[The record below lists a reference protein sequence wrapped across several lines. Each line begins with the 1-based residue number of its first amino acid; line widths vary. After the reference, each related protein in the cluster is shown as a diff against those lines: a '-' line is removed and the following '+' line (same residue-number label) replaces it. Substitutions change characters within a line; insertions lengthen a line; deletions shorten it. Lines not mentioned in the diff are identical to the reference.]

1 MGVLAYYKIDVTL
14 HTYGTN
20 VDGGFYTDV
29 AAHVRDGHGLVSSCS
44 TLHAG
49 YPRFPFPTA
58 VYPLWPLL
66 LGWVAKVVPIFEA
79 GKWLATACYFATLG
93 FAYLWGRALHG
104 EPLLPRIA
112 PGFDAGHV
120 IVLMFGMHEYF
131 FQYTSFPYTE
141 GLTYALTCAALWR
154 MTRLLPRPT
163 WIGGLEIGVWLGLV
177 VLGRYQMVL
186 MAMAAF
192 PVLAGAAVLST
203 GPRRPYAW
211 MTLAAAAG
219 MLLVV
224 GPHYLYV
231 RSFTPGLTPA
241 LYVQWQRVR
250 FSEGLSPIPDVLVVK
265 GALPWIQDR
274 LRGFTLAFDPRD
286 KTFSYAAR
294 YQAFPYALVAAAP
307 LLAWL
312 GVRNASRDRL
322 RAGWAW
328 VRRPENLPW
337 VHAVVLATG
346 CFVMIHSMHMQ
357 RGRPYP
363 EWYFSQRHALVCAFA
378 FFLSLLLLFTR
389 GRSAGKLVG
398 VCILCASVYLAS
410 GQSVRARGARGR
422 ARAGRLG
429 VRPVAERRGGATR
442 QHDCRAPA
450 AAVDR
455 LHDARRRLPLV
466 LLRHQFPGRPRD
478 GRARRRVCHRAGL
491 AVLPV
496 HPVAGVRQVVPPRP
510 YPRGESHLR
519 PGSVARPP
527 AGGGRSMNTTGV
539 VVVPAYNEE
548 QALPAFVE
556 RLIER
561 LTAEGKA
568 TGIDF
573 SVLVVDDGSIDRTA
587 AVLEDLTAR
596 YEGGGVQVGFISLTR
611 NFGHQAAVVAGM
623 LDASPAADFVIT
635 MDADGEHPLTLIPE
649 LVARWREGA
658 PIVHTARR
666 PDRGS
671 LS

>member
-1 MGVLAYYKIDVTL
+1 VLARLRAAIASDSFPRHARRAWLAVIVGVLGYHKIAVTL

-29 AAHVRDGHGLVSSCS
+29 ARHVRDGQGLVSSCS

-93 FAYLWGRALHG
+93 FAYLWGTALHG

-112 PGFDAGHV
+112 PGFNAGHV
-120 IVLMFGMHEYF
+120 LVLMFGMHEYF

-141 GLTYALTCAALWR
+141 GVTYALTCAALWR

-163 WIGGLEIGVWLGLV
+163 WVGGLEIGVWLGLV

-192 PVLAGAAVLST
+192 PVLAGAAALST
-203 GPRRPYAW
+203 GPRRLYAW

-294 YQAFPYALVAAAP
+294 YQAFPYALVAAVP

-357 RGRPYP
+357 PGRPYP
-363 EWYFSQRHALVCAFA
+363 EWYFSQRHALVCVFA

-389 GRSAGKLVG
+389 GGSLGKVLGAG
-398 VCILCASVYLAS
+398 ILCASVYLGLGS
-410 GQSVRARGARGR
+410 IR
-422 ARAGRLG
+422 ARAHDLEGARAPGPSAFVQWLNDE
-429 VRPVAERRGGATR
+429 AARRGGMIVVLRQPQSIAWMTR
-442 QHDCRAPA
+442 DVGYHWYYYGTNFEDVRAMVALGA
-450 AAVDR
+450 A
-455 LHDARRRLPLV
+455 
-466 LLRHQFPGRPRD
+466 
-478 GRARRRVCHRAGL
+478 
-491 AVLPV
+491 
-496 HPVAGVRQVVPPRP
+496 
-510 YPRGESHLR
+510 Y
-519 PGSVARPP
+519 
-527 AGGGRSMNTTGV
+527 
-539 VVVPAYNEE
+539 VVVPGSQSFPFTRSPEFDRSFH
-548 QALPAFVE
+548 LV
-556 RLIER
+556 RTL
-561 LTAEGKA
+561 EGNRIYA
-568 TGIDF
+568 PDP
-573 SVLVVDDGSIDRTA
+573 SLVR
-587 AVLEDLTAR
+587 
-596 YEGGGVQVGFISLTR
+596 
-611 NFGHQAAVVAGM
+611 
-623 LDASPAADFVIT
+623 P
-635 MDADGEHPLTLIPE
+635 P
-649 LVARWREGA
+649 EGA
-658 PIVHTARR
+658 AP
-666 PDRGS
+666 
-671 LS
+671 